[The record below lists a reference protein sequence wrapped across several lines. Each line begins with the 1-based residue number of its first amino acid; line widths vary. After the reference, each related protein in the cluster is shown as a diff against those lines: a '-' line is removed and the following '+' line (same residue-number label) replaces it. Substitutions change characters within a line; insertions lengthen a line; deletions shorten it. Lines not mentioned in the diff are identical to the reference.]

1 MRRAERSIWQLPR
14 PLIWGFLGL
23 LASQILFHQ
32 YRQASAASDYQPLTQ
47 PLNAAVYRGI
57 AMGSAHLMS
66 YLLVIRLQLH
76 DNQAGRHYSY
86 AGIDYPLLIDWL
98 EQISELN
105 PASEYPM
112 LLASRVYSQTRDHG
126 RLRLMLE
133 FIQRRFD
140 DNPQL
145 HWRRLAEATVIA
157 RHRLEDLEFALR
169 MAEKL
174 AQQPADV
181 VMPGWARD
189 MRFLL
194 LADMNELESAIAIIQ
209 LLLQSVAITDAD
221 EQRFLQEKLL
231 DFQQKLFESQQTREN
246 E

>member
-1 MRRAERSIWQLPR
+1 MRRAERSVLQLPH
-14 PLIWGFLGL
+14 PLLWGFLVL

-32 YRQASAASDYQPLTQ
+32 YRQSSAASDYQPLTN
-47 PLNAAVYRGI
+47 PLNARVYRGI
-57 AMGSAHLMS
+57 AMGSEHLMS

-86 AGIDYPLLIDWL
+86 AGIDYPLLIEWL
-98 EQISELN
+98 EQITGLN

-112 LLASRVYSQTRDHG
+112 MLASRVYSQTRDHS
-126 RLRLMLE
+126 RLRLILG

-157 RHRLEDLEFALR
+157 RHKLEDLEFALL

-174 AQQPADV
+174 ARQPATV

-209 LLLQSVAITDAD
+209 ALLQTAAVTDVD
-221 EQRFLQEKLL
+221 ERRFLQEKLL
-231 DFQQKLFESQQTREN
+231 DFQQKLFESQQTSEN
-246 E
+246 